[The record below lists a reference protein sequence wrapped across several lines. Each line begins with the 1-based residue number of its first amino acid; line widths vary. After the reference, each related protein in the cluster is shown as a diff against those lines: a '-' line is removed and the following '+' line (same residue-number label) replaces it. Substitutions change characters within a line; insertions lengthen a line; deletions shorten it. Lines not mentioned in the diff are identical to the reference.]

1 MPFGACAGKRLT
13 LTQGEDGEN
22 ALNKWLRILAW
33 SHLVIGGLG
42 LAICWG
48 FILVALSFKDPAY
61 DDEIAFFA
69 GAFGIISLSFF
80 LPSFLS
86 GLALLKRWTWARAVL
101 WAESAMLAV
110 LIPIGTVIAGINLWA
125 LLATREVSAE
135 GGIAKFEDFVRG
147 SIRPVMLALI
157 ALFTLGVMIGLG
169 YIFRDVIDPPKKQN
183 VTPLPSG
190 VPDTSDLPRFEY
202 LPPTLPERSGAPGQ

>member
-1 MPFGACAGKRLT
+1 M
-13 LTQGEDGEN
+13 
-22 ALNKWLRILAW
+22 LNKWLRILAW

-61 DDEIAFFA
+61 DDEIALFA
-69 GAFGIISLSFF
+69 GAFGIISLGFF

-86 GLALLKRWTWARAVL
+86 GLALLKRWPWARAVL

-125 LLATREVSAE
+125 LLATREVSTD
-135 GGIAKFEDFVRG
+135 GGIAKFEEFVRR
-147 SIRPVMLALI
+147 SVRPVVLALI
-157 ALFTLGVMIGLG
+157 ALFTLGVIIGLG
-169 YIFRDVIDPPKKQN
+169 YIFRDVIDPPKPQ
-183 VTPLPSG
+183 VLTPLPSG
-190 VPDTSDLPRFEY
+190 VPAPMKPSPEFKM
-202 LPPTLPERSGAPGQ
+202 PTLPDRPDVPGH